1 MPGTGF
7 ADLLVADGVMIDL
20 AVAGKDALLRALC
33 TAAADALDLPP
44 SLVLERVRT
53 REALG
58 STGFG
63 SQGTGVGAAIPHAR
77 IEGLARCAVLLARLH
92 APIDYGALDGD
103 PVDVVVLLL
112 SPEDA
117 GADHLK
123 ALARI
128 SRTLRDAD
136 VMARL
141 RAADSVAALH
151 AAIAAS
157 VQAAQAA

>member
-7 ADLLVADGVMIDL
+7 ADLLVADGVIIDM

-33 TAAADALDLPP
+33 TAAADALDLPA

-63 SQGTGVGAAIPHAR
+63 HGAAIPHAR

-128 SRTLRDAD
+128 SRTLRDPA
-136 VMARL
+136 VMAQL
-141 RAADSVAALH
+141 RAAESVAALQG
-151 AAIAAS
+151 AIAG
-157 VQAAQAA
+157 AAQAQQAA